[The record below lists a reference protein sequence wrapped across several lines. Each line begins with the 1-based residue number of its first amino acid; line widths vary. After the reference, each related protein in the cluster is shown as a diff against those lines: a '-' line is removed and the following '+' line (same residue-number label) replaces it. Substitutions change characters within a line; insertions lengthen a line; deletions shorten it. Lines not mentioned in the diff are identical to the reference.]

1 MIPSS
6 VGTANMLR
14 VPVVQHKSS
23 SHSRSEPPSPS
34 EFLQPSSSG
43 GLTKPYRQPSASR
56 GTPFMN
62 ARALSGSAVPTKSRL
77 EKRSRPSAPLPTAN
91 NSQTARVRP
100 VRTPTPPPEKPLITV
115 LPPPLPKSLHALNAH
130 PPAIFSGNFDLYGMY
145 LPFLVKAYLPQG
157 NTSPDY
163 AAVYDTIL
171 AYQSKHDYTARC
183 FLSLSS
189 DAGRAESASVFD
201 PMMERPF
208 DVLISNLKHR
218 AELTF
223 TSSERASFLAPD
235 HSPVSPGVIG
245 QVGLPPQCGVKNAKG
260 IWKMKRVWV
269 GEGEGEAGVCENV
282 DNGTTVDHVGEAADS
297 PTKENLGTKTSKPV
311 KKELFEGYFS
321 FSVSYDQMYRKA
333 GHGDGSACRF
343 AFWGVRAMRDNTGK
357 EIGLGPGKGVG
368 AGMRKGLGW
377 G

>member
-62 ARALSGSAVPTKSRL
+62 ARALSGSAVPTKSRP
-77 EKRSRPSAPLPTAN
+77 EKRSRPSAPLPTSN

-100 VRTPTPPPEKPLITV
+100 VRTPTPPPEKPLIAI

-157 NTSPDY
+157 STSPDY

-183 FLSLSS
+183 FLSVSS

-208 DVLISNLKHR
+208 DVMISNLKHR
-218 AELTF
+218 TELTF

-269 GEGEGEAGVCENV
+269 GEGEGELITSARRS
-282 DNGTTVDHVGEAADS
+282 DS
-297 PTKENLGTKTSKPV
+297 STKANPDKKTSKPV

-343 AFWGVRAMRDNTGK
+343 AFWGVRAMKDNYGEGDRTR
-357 EIGLGPGKGVG
+357 PGEGNWSGNEEGVG
-368 AGMRKGLGW
+368 MGMRRTGH
-377 G
+377 

>member
-1 MIPSS
+1 MTSS
-6 VGTANMLR
+6 PVGPANMLR
-14 VPVVQHKSS
+14 VPVVQPKH
-23 SHSRSEPPSPS
+23 SHSEPSSPS

-43 GLTKPYRQPSASR
+43 GLTKSYRQPSVSR

-62 ARALSGSAVPTKSRL
+62 ARAHSGPAIPIKSRP
-77 EKRSRPSAPLPTAN
+77 EKRLKSTTPLPNPTTN
-91 NSQTARVRP
+91 PTPRVRP
-100 VRTPTPPPEKPLITV
+100 VRTPTPPPEKPLIAI
-115 LPPPLPKSLHALNAH
+115 LPPPLPKSLHTLSIH
-130 PPAIFSGNFDLYGMY
+130 PPAIFAGNFDLYGMY
-145 LPFLVKAYLPQG
+145 LPFLIKAYLPPG
-157 NTSPDY
+157 STSPDY

-189 DAGRAESASVFD
+189 DTGRAESVSVFD

-223 TSSERASFLAPD
+223 TSSERASFLTPD
-235 HSPVSPGVIG
+235 HSPVSPGVVG
-245 QVGLPPQCGVKNAKG
+245 QAGLPPQCGVKNAKG

-269 GEGEGEAGVCENV
+269 GEGEGEAGECENV
-282 DNGTTVDHVGEAADS
+282 GDGTADGAGAAADS
-297 PTKENLGTKTSKPV
+297 STKPNAGKKTSKAV

-321 FSVSYDQMYRKA
+321 FSVSYDPMYRKA
-333 GHGDGSACRF
+333 GHGSGSMCRF
-343 AFWGVRAMRDNTGK
+343 AFWGVRAMKDNTGK
-357 EIGLGPGKGVG
+357 EIGLGPGKGIG

>member
-1 MIPSS
+1 M
-6 VGTANMLR
+6 
-14 VPVVQHKSS
+14 
-23 SHSRSEPPSPS
+23 
-34 EFLQPSSSG
+34 
-43 GLTKPYRQPSASR
+43 
-56 GTPFMN
+56 
-62 ARALSGSAVPTKSRL
+62 
-77 EKRSRPSAPLPTAN
+77 
-91 NSQTARVRP
+91 
-100 VRTPTPPPEKPLITV
+100 RTPTPPPEKPLIAI
-115 LPPPLPKSLHALNAH
+115 LPPPLPKSLHALNSH

-145 LPFLVKAYLPQG
+145 LPFLVKAYLPPG
-157 NTSPDY
+157 STSPDY

-189 DAGRAESASVFD
+189 DTGRAESVSIFD

-245 QVGLPPQCGVKNAKG
+245 QAGLPSQCGVKNAKG

-269 GEGEGEAGVCENV
+269 GEGVAGECENV
-282 DNGTTVDHVGEAADS
+282 GDGTTVDCVGEAADS
-297 PTKENLGTKTSKPV
+297 STKANAGKKTSKAV

-333 GHGDGSACRF
+333 GHGSGSTCRF
-343 AFWGVRAMRDNTGK
+343 AFWGVRAMKDNTGK
-357 EIGLGPGKGVG
+357 EIGLGPGKGIG
-368 AGMRKGLGW
+368 AGMRRAGH
-377 G
+377 

>member
-1 MIPSS
+1 
-6 VGTANMLR
+6 
-14 VPVVQHKSS
+14 
-23 SHSRSEPPSPS
+23 
-34 EFLQPSSSG
+34 
-43 GLTKPYRQPSASR
+43 
-56 GTPFMN
+56 
-62 ARALSGSAVPTKSRL
+62 
-77 EKRSRPSAPLPTAN
+77 
-91 NSQTARVRP
+91 
-100 VRTPTPPPEKPLITV
+100 
-115 LPPPLPKSLHALNAH
+115 LNAH
-130 PPAIFSGNFDLYGMY
+130 PPAIFSGNFDIYGMY
-145 LPFLVKAYLPQG
+145 LPFLVKAYLPPG
-157 NTSPDY
+157 STSPDY

-171 AYQSKHDYTARC
+171 AYQCKHDYTARC

-245 QVGLPPQCGVKNAKG
+245 QASLPPQCGVKNAKG

-269 GEGEGEAGVCENV
+269 GEGEGEAGECESVN
-282 DNGTTVDHVGEAADS
+282 NGTTVDAIGAAADTS
-297 PTKENLGTKTSKPV
+297 TKVNAGKKTSKAV

-333 GHGDGSACRF
+333 GHGSGSTCRF
-343 AFWGVRAMRDNTGK
+343 AFWGVRAMKDNAGK
-357 EIGLGPGKGVG
+357 EIGIGPGKGIG

>member
-1 MIPSS
+1 MISPS
-6 VGTANMLR
+6 VDAANMLR

-23 SHSRSEPPSPS
+23 SHSRSEPSSPS
-34 EFLQPSSSG
+34 ESLQPSSS
-43 GLTKPYRQPSASR
+43 GLTKPYRQLSTSR

-62 ARALSGSAVPTKSRL
+62 ARALSASTVPTKIRP
-77 EKRSRPSAPLPTAN
+77 EKRSRPLIPLPTAN
-91 NSQTARVRP
+91 NSQATRVRL
-100 VRTPTPPPEKPLITV
+100 VRTPTLPPEKPLIAI
-115 LPPPLPKSLHALNAH
+115 LPPPLPKSLHALDAH

-145 LPFLVKAYLPQG
+145 LPFLIKSYLPQG
-157 NTSPDY
+157 STFPDY
-163 AAVYDTIL
+163 ASVYDTIL

-189 DAGRAESASVFD
+189 DAGRAESASIFD

-218 AELTF
+218 EELTF
-223 TSSERASFLAPD
+223 TSSERTSFLAPN

-245 QVGLPPQCGVKNAKG
+245 QAGLPSQCGVKNARG

-269 GEGEGEAGVCENV
+269 GEGEAEECENV
-282 DNGTTVDHVGEAADS
+282 DNGTTVDCVGTAADS
-297 PTKENLGTKTSKPV
+297 STKANAGKKTSKAV

-321 FSVSYDQMYRKA
+321 FSVSYDEMYRKA
-333 GHGDGSACRF
+333 GHGSGSSCRF
-343 AFWGVRAMRDNTGK
+343 AFWGVRAMKDNTGK
-357 EIGLGPGKGVG
+357 EIGLGPGKGIG